1 MGRVQ
6 TQVEELGGDRVR
18 LTVEVPSAEVKHA
31 VEHAASDL
39 AGSLKIPGF
48 RKGKV
53 PMPVLIS
60 RVGKERLMS
69 EAVDSHIGGWFW
81 NAAAGS
87 RIRPVTQPE
96 YDYELPSSSEDAFAF
111 TAEVGVQ
118 PKADPAD
125 WTTLE
130 VPAEEPDVPAELVDH
145 ELEALRSS
153 VAELVPVDG
162 RGAREGDAL
171 VIDADV
177 DGSDGEGQRDLVVTL
192 GAGRLL
198 PDLEAGIAGMTIG
211 ESKDIEYALPEGE
224 TSTARVTVKELKEPV
239 LPPLD
244 DELARAASEFD
255 TLDELRGDIEVRL
268 RAQIEDEL
276 EGAFRGAAVD
286 ALVEESGI
294 EVSDALVES
303 RAGNLIRAFLN
314 GLERRGISLE
324 TYLAISGETAEQI
337 QQRMV
342 EDAQRSLARELVLEA
357 VAERLGIEVSD
368 DELRAFIREQAEL
381 ADEEDPQSVVEQVWH
396 SGRHETLRTDLRLR
410 AALDRVASEVKRIS
424 PELASARE
432 KLWTPGQEKP
442 EGASKLW
449 TPGEKEPA

>member
-1 MGRVQ
+1 MVWVQ

-18 LTVEVPSAEVKHA
+18 LTVEVPSADVKHA

-81 NAAAGS
+81 NAAADS
-87 RIRPVTQPE
+87 RIRPVTQPS
-96 YDYELPSSSEDAFAF
+96 YDYDLPSSSEDPFAF

-118 PKADPAD
+118 PKAVPAD
-125 WTTLE
+125 WTQLE
-130 VPAEEPDVPAELVDH
+130 VPSPEPDVPEELVEH

-153 VAELVPVDG
+153 VAELVPVEG
-162 RGAREGDAL
+162 RGAQEGDAL
-171 VIDADV
+171 VIDV
-177 DGSDGEGQRDLVVTL
+177 DGSEGEAQRDLVVTL

-198 PDLEAGIAGMTIG
+198 PELEAGLGGMSMGDTRA
-211 ESKDIEYALPEGE
+211 IEYGSDGE
-224 TSTARVTVKELKEPV
+224 RRTVDVTVKEIKEPV

-244 DELARAASEFD
+244 DELAKAASEFA
-255 TLDELRGDIEVRL
+255 TLDELSGDIESRL
-268 RAQIEDEL
+268 REQIEEEL
-276 EGAFRGAAVD
+276 EGEFRGTAVD
-286 ALVEESGI
+286 ALVEASGI

-303 RAGNLIRAFLN
+303 RAGNLIRAFVD
-314 GLERRGISLE
+314 GLERRGISVE
-324 TYLAISGETAEQI
+324 TYLALTGETAEQI
-337 QQRMV
+337 QERMLA
-342 EDAQRSLARELVLEA
+342 DARRSLARELVLEA
-357 VAERLGIEVSD
+357 VAEQLGIEVSD

-381 ADEEDPQSVVEQVWH
+381 TDEEDPDELIEQLWH

-410 AALDRVASEVKRIS
+410 AALDRVAAEVKRI
-424 PELASARE
+424 PVELAQARE

-442 EGASKLW
+442 EGAPKLW

>member
-18 LTVEVPSAEVKHA
+18 LTVEVPSADMKHA

-53 PMPVLIS
+53 PMPVLLS
-60 RVGKERLMS
+60 RVGKERLLS

-81 NAAAGS
+81 NAAADS
-87 RIRPVTQPE
+87 RIRPTTQPQ
-96 YDYELPSSSEDAFAF
+96 YDYELPRSSDDAFAF

-118 PKADPAD
+118 PKAEPAD
-125 WTTLE
+125 WTSLE
-130 VPAEEPDVPAELVDH
+130 VPAADPDVPAELVEH

-153 VAELVPVDG
+153 VAELVPVEG
-162 RGAREGDAL
+162 RGARDGDAL
-171 VIDADV
+171 VIDV
-177 DGSDGEGQRDLVVTL
+177 DGAEGEAQRDLVVTL

-198 PDLEAGIAGMTIG
+198 PELEAGIAGMTV
-211 ESKDIEYALPEGE
+211 GE
-224 TSTARVTVKELKEPV
+224 TKEVEYGVAEDERRSVSVTVKEIKEPV

-244 DELARAASEFD
+244 DELAKAASEFG
-255 TLDELRGDIEVRL
+255 TLDELRADIELRL
-268 RAQIEDEL
+268 REQVEDEL
-276 EGAFRGAAVD
+276 EGEFRGAAVD
-286 ALVEESGI
+286 ALVEASGVQ
-294 EVSDALVES
+294 VSQALVES
-303 RAGNLIRAFLN
+303 RAGNLIRAFVD

-324 TYLAISGETAEQI
+324 TYLALSGETAEQI
-337 QQRMV
+337 QERMLA
-342 EDAQRSLARELVLEA
+342 DAGRSLARELVLEA
-357 VAERLGIEVSD
+357 VAEQLGIEVSD

-381 ADEEDPQSVVEQVWH
+381 AEEDDPDALVEQVWH

-410 AALDRVASEVKRIS
+410 AALDRVASEVKRI
-424 PELASARE
+424 PLELAKARE

-442 EGASKLW
+442 EGAAKLW

>member
-1 MGRVQ
+1 MGWVQ

-18 LTVEVPSAEVKHA
+18 LTVEVPSTEVKHA

-60 RVGKERLMS
+60 RVGKERLMT

-96 YDYELPSSSEDAFAF
+96 YDYELPSSSDDSFAF

-118 PKADPAD
+118 PKAEPAD

-130 VPAEEPDVPAELVDH
+130 VPAEEPDVPGELVDH

-153 VAELVPVDG
+153 VAELVPVEG
-162 RGAREGDAL
+162 RGATDGDAL
-171 VIDADV
+171 VIDVDV
-177 DGSDGEGQRDLVVTL
+177 DGAEGEAQRDLVVSL

-198 PDLEAGIAGMTIG
+198 PDLEAGIAGMTVG
-211 ESKDIEYALPEGE
+211 DTKEIEYALPEGE
-224 TSTARVTVKELKEPV
+224 TRTARVTVKELKEPV

-255 TLDELRGDIEVRL
+255 TLGELRADIEERL
-268 RAQIEDEL
+268 RQQVEEEL
-276 EGAFRGAAVD
+276 EGTFRGAAVD
-286 ALVEESGI
+286 ALVEESGV
-294 EVSDALVES
+294 EVSDALVEA
-303 RAGNLIRAFLN
+303 RAGNLIRAFVN

-324 TYLAISGETAEQI
+324 TYLAVSGENPEEI

-342 EDAQRSLARELVLEA
+342 EDARRSLARELILEA
-357 VAERLGIEVSD
+357 VAERLAIEVSD

-381 ADEEDPQSVVEQVWH
+381 ADEEDPDALVEELWH

-442 EGASKLW
+442 EGAAKLW

>member
-18 LTVEVPSAEVKHA
+18 LSVEVPSADVKHA

-60 RVGKERLMS
+60 RVGKERVMS

-87 RIRPVTQPE
+87 NIRPVTQPE
-96 YDYELPSSSEDAFAF
+96 YEYDLPSSSDDSFAF

-118 PKADPAD
+118 PKAEPAD

-153 VAELVPVDG
+153 VAELVPVEG

-177 DGSDGEGQRDLVVTL
+177 DGSDGEAQRDLVVTL

-198 PDLEAGIAGMTIG
+198 PDLEGGIAGMTVG
-211 ESKDIEYALPEGE
+211 ETKDIEYALPEGE
-224 TSTARVTVKELKEPV
+224 TRTARVTVKELKEPV

-255 TLDELRGDIEVRL
+255 TLEELREEIEGRL
-268 RAQIEDEL
+268 REQIEEEL

-286 ALVEESGI
+286 ALVDRSAV

-314 GLERRGISLE
+314 QLERRGISLE
-324 TYLAISGETAEQI
+324 TYLALSGETAEQI
-337 QQRMV
+337 QQRML
-342 EDAQRSLARELVLEA
+342 EDARRSLGRELVLEA
-357 VAERLGIEVSD
+357 VAEQLRIEVSD
-368 DELRAFIREQAEL
+368 EELRAFIREQAEL
-381 ADEEDPQSVVEQVWH
+381 ADEDDPDEVVEQVWH

-424 PELASARE
+424 PELANARE

-442 EGASKLW
+442 EGAAKLW

>member
-18 LTVEVPSAEVKHA
+18 LTVEVPSADVKHA

-53 PMPVLIS
+53 PMPVLLS

-81 NAAAGS
+81 NAATGS

-96 YDYELPSSSEDAFAF
+96 YEYELPSSSEDTFVF

-118 PKADPAD
+118 PKAEPAD

-130 VPAEEPDVPAELVDH
+130 VPAEEAEVPAELVEH

-153 VAELVPVDG
+153 VAELVPVEG
-162 RGAREGDAL
+162 RGAKEGDAL
-171 VIDADV
+171 VIDVDV
-177 DGSDGEGQRDLVVTL
+177 DGAAGEGQRDLVVTL

-198 PDLEAGIAGMTIG
+198 PDLEAGIAGMSVG
-211 ESKDIEYALPEGE
+211 ETKEIEYALPEGE
-224 TSTARVTVKELKEPV
+224 TRTATVTAKELKEPV

-244 DELARAASEFD
+244 DDLAKAASEFE
-255 TLDELRGDIEVRL
+255 TLDDLRADIELRL
-268 RAQIEDEL
+268 REQIEDEL

-286 ALVEESGI
+286 ALVEESGVEI
-294 EVSDALVES
+294 SDALIEA
-303 RAGNLIRAFLN
+303 RAGNLIRAFIN

-324 TYLAISGETAEQI
+324 TYLAVSGETAEQI
-337 QQRMV
+337 QQRILA
-342 EDAQRSLARELVLEA
+342 DAARSLARELILEA

-368 DELRAFIREQAEL
+368 DELRAFIREQAAL
-381 ADEEDPQSVVEQVWH
+381 ADEEDPDAVVEDVWH

-410 AALDRVASEVKRIS
+410 AALDRVSSEVKRIS
-424 PELASARE
+424 PELASARD

-442 EGASKLW
+442 EGAAKLW

>member
-60 RVGKERLMS
+60 RVGKDRLMS

-130 VPAEEPDVPAELVDH
+130 VPAEEPDVPAELVEH

-153 VAELVPVDG
+153 VAELVPVNG

-198 PDLEAGIAGMTIG
+198 PDLEAGIAGMTVG
-211 ESKDIEYALPEGE
+211 ETKDIEYALPEGE
-224 TSTARVTVKELKEPV
+224 TKTARVTVKELKEPV

-255 TLDELRGDIEVRL
+255 TLDELRGDIEGRL

-286 ALVEESGI
+286 ALVEKSGI

-337 QQRMV
+337 QQRML

-368 DELRAFIREQAEL
+368 DELRAFIREQTEL
-381 ADEEDPQSVVEQVWH
+381 AEEEDADEVIEQVWH

-424 PELASARE
+424 PELANARE